1 MTTTRLPSRAP
12 NHLRDQNGSTMPPT
26 ATAPTLTGT
35 EVCRLTVVGPGGSA
49 DLAVPVATPVSALL
63 PVLLRRLGVP
73 APAAVPAPTQGGAA
87 APAAAP
93 APVPAVEPGTAWVL
107 QRLGEDPL
115 DPDGTVE
122 SHRLRHGETLHLRP
136 ADDPLPALHF
146 DDLADGVAHVVSAR
160 PGRWEPGTTR
170 RLALTLAV
178 LALLALA
185 VGLLGGGPGAATA
198 LGAGTTAV
206 LLGATAAAAALSRE
220 RDSAGTRSVATVA
233 GLGALAFG
241 GLAGLT
247 FRQGQHGGYAPG
259 LPGVL
264 TAAACVTV
272 LAAALLAL
280 RALPA
285 LLPGTALLT
294 AVSAAIGGG
303 LMQAADWHG
312 AQAVG
317 IVAGGLFVL
326 GHFGPRLALRAA
338 RLRVPALPHNAEE
351 LQQDLDPEPQERVE
365 QRVDFANACLDV
377 LSLGSGL
384 VYAVGFWYL
393 THDHGWIGWV
403 LPLVLAAAVLLR
415 ARGLGRT
422 LQRVPTVLSGAV
434 GLAVLL
440 LVRAVPGG
448 SGHRLALL
456 AVLLVAA
463 AVLLLAALR
472 LPTARLLPI
481 WGHVG
486 DLLETATAVA
496 LLPLLLETL
505 HAYGYFR
512 SLAG

>member
-1 MTTTRLPSRAP
+1 MPS
-12 NHLRDQNGSTMPPT
+12 T

-63 PVLLRRLGVP
+63 PVLLRQLGT
-73 APAAVPAPTQGGAA
+73 PAPTA
-87 APAAAP
+87 APVPTQNGAAAP
-93 APVPAVEPGTAWVL
+93 APVPAATVEPGTAWVL

-146 DDLADGVAHVVSAR
+146 DDLADGVAHVVNAR
-160 PGRWEPGTTR
+160 PGRWEPQTTR
-170 RLALTLAV
+170 RLALALAV

-185 VGLLGGGPGAATA
+185 VGLLGGGPGTTTA
-198 LGAGTTAV
+198 LGAGATAV
-206 LLGATAAAAALSRE
+206 LLAAAAAAATLSRD
-220 RDSAGTRSVATVA
+220 RAAAGARSVATVA

-241 GLAGLT
+241 GLAGLV
-247 FRQGQHGGYAPG
+247 FRQGPHGGYAPG

-264 TAAACVTV
+264 TSAACVTV
-272 LAAALLAL
+272 LAAVLLAL
-280 RALPA
+280 HVLPPQ
-285 LLPGTALLT
+285 LTGTALLT
-294 AVSAAIGGG
+294 AVAAAVGAA
-303 LMQAADWHG
+303 LMQAAHWHG
-312 AQAVG
+312 AQAAG
-317 IVAGGLFVL
+317 IVAGWLFVI

-338 RLRVPALPHNAEE
+338 RLRVPALPHNADE

-365 QRVDFANACLDV
+365 RRVGFANACLDV

-384 VYAVGFWYL
+384 VYAAGFWYL
-393 THDHGWIGWV
+393 TRDHGWIGWV

-415 ARGLGRT
+415 ARSLGRT
-422 LQRVPTVLSGAV
+422 LQRLPTVLSAAF

-463 AVLLLAALR
+463 AALLLAALR

-481 WGHVG
+481 WGHAG
-486 DLLETATAVA
+486 DLLETVTTVA

-505 HAYGYFR
+505 HAYSYFR